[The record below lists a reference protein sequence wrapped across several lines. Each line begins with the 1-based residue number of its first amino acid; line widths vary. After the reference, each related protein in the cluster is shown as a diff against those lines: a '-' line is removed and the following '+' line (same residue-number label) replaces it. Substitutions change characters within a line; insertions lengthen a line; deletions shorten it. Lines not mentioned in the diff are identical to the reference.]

1 MSDKSN
7 KAIWDK
13 LRTPPPTALKKIKA
27 GRLKGMSDISPQWR
41 YEIMTEVFGA
51 CGTGWRFGIDRL
63 WTEQGSEG
71 QVFAF
76 AQVYVNYKQGEV
88 WSDPVQGVGGSM
100 LVAKERA
107 GLHCSD
113 EAFKMATTD
122 AIGTALK
129 MIGVAADV
137 YAGKCDDSKNSIQPA
152 SNQQQNNDN
161 NDFGF

>member
-1 MSDKSN
+1 MSN

-13 LRTPPPTALKKIKA
+13 LRTPPPDALKKIKA

-51 CGTGWRFGIDRL
+51 CGIGWRFEIEKT
-63 WTEQGSEG
+63 WTDQGSDG
-71 QVFAF
+71 QIFAFSQVFI
-76 AQVYVNYKQGEV
+76 QYRDKGE
-88 WSDPVQGVGGSM
+88 WSQKVQGIGGSM

-137 YAGKCDDSKNSIQPA
+137 YAGKCDDSKNSIQPNN
-152 SNQQQNNDN
+152 NQE
-161 NDFGF
+161 GAW

>member
-1 MSDKSN
+1 MEN

-13 LRTPPPTALKKIKA
+13 LKTPPPSALKKIAA

-41 YEIMTEVFGA
+41 YEIMTEVFGP
-51 CGTGWRFGIDRL
+51 CGLGWKFTVEKL
-63 WTEQGSEG
+63 WAVDGSEG

-76 AQVYVNYKQGEV
+76 ALVMVQYKEGDA
-88 WSDPVQGVGGSM
+88 WSEPVQGVGGSM

-107 GLHCSD
+107 GLHSSD
-113 EAFKMATTD
+113 EGFKMATTD

-137 YAGKCDDSKNSIQPA
+137 YAGKCDTKYSEPPQNDSQSQCVSDKW
-152 SNQQQNNDN
+152 
-161 NDFGF
+161 

>member
-1 MSDKSN
+1 MTDIN
-7 KAIWDK
+7 NIAIWDK
-13 LRTPPPTALKKIKA
+13 VKKPPPTALKKIEA

-41 YEIMTEVFGA
+41 YEIMTEVFGP
-51 CGTGWRFGIDRL
+51 CGIGWRFGIERM

-76 AQVYVNYKQGEV
+76 VQASVNYKQGDD

-137 YAGKCDDSKNSIQPA
+137 YAGKCETKYPTDAPSGQ
-152 SNQQQNNDN
+152 
-161 NDFGF
+161 GEW

>member
-1 MSDKSN
+1 MDN
-7 KAIWDK
+7 KAIWNK
-13 LRTPPPTALKKIKA
+13 VRTPPPEALKKIKA

-51 CGTGWRFGIDRL
+51 CGVGWKFNIDKT
-63 WTEQGSEG
+63 WTEAGSEG

-76 AQVYVNYKQGEV
+76 SQVSVQYMDKGD
-88 WSDPVQGVGGSM
+88 WSYPVTGIGGSM
-100 LVAKERA
+100 LIALERK

-137 YAGKCDDSKNSIQPA
+137 YAGKCDGKY
-152 SNQQQNNDN
+152 NDN
-161 NDFGF
+161 SDTPDEPAEW